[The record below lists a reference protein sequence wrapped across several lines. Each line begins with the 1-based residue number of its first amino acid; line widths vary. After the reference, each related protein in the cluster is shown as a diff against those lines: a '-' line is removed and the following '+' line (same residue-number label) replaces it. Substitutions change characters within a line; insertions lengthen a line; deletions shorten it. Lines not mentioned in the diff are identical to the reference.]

1 MALAEIFL
9 GLQHFGSLQ
18 MPDLGGEPFD
28 RACHHGQR
36 GEVSGV
42 AVARHDLGG
51 NRLDA
56 EAELLRH
63 IGFHLRIDMGEGADR
78 AGDGA
83 GGDLLAGLHQPFAR
97 AGELG
102 VSHRELQAERGRLG
116 MHAVASAD
124 GQRVLMLEGAGL
136 QRGQQLVDI
145 GNKDVGGLDQLHVE
159 AGVEHVGGG
168 EARVQE
174 ACFRADMLGDRGEE
188 GDHVVLD
195 LPLDRVDAGDVEAAA
210 PLHGIGGMLRDL
222 PELGH
227 RLGGIGL
234 DPEPDAEPGLG
245 LPDAGHLGAAIAGD
259 HRLRK
264 GLSAR
269 DVREA

>member
-1 MALAEIFL
+1 MPLAEIFL

-18 MPDLGGEPFD
+18 MPDLRGEPFD

-63 IGFHLRIDMGEGADR
+63 IGFHLGIDMGEGADR

-83 GGDLLAGLHQPFAR
+83 GGDLLAGAHQPFAR

-116 MHAVASAD
+116 VHAVASAD

-159 AGVEHVGGG
+159 AGVEHVRGG

-195 LPLDRVDAGDVEAAA
+195 LPLDLVDAGDVEAAA
-210 PLHGIGGMLRDL
+210 PLHGIGGVLRDL

-234 DPEPDAEPGLG
+234 DPEPDAEPGLR

>member
-1 MALAEIFL
+1 
-9 GLQHFGSLQ
+9 
-18 MPDLGGEPFD
+18 
-28 RACHHGQR
+28 
-36 GEVSGV
+36 
-42 AVARHDLGG
+42 
-51 NRLDA
+51 
-56 EAELLRH
+56 
-63 IGFHLRIDMGEGADR
+63 
-78 AGDGA
+78 
-83 GGDLLAGLHQPFAR
+83 
-97 AGELG
+97 
-102 VSHRELQAERGRLG
+102 
-116 MHAVASAD
+116 
-124 GQRVLMLEGAGL
+124 MLEGAGL
-136 QRGQQLVDI
+136 QRGKQRVDI

-159 AGVEHVGGG
+159 AGVEHVRGG

-195 LPLDRVDAGDVEAAA
+195 LPLDLVDAGDVEAAA
-210 PLHGIGGMLRDL
+210 LLHGIGGVLRDL

-234 DPEPDAEPGLG
+234 DPEPDAEPGLR